1 MGVWADL
8 GISSG
13 TGILVLIAIYFVIK
27 WAVRNGIK
35 EAYSDITGKKTAEEI
50 ELDDMIKSCGSG
62 TDNENGE
69 EALEGI

>member
-27 WAVRNGIK
+27 WAVKNGIK
-35 EAYSDITGKKTAEEI
+35 EAYSDITRKKTADEI
-50 ELDDMIKSCGSG
+50 EEDNMLKSFGYG
-62 TDNENGE
+62 RDNENDE
-69 EALEGI
+69 ELLEGI